1 MIIAYLSTRY
11 NSSGSASNEPKAE
24 RILFRSL
31 FPLITLPSKFIT
43 LLREKEISHL
53 NNILS
58 DFNSLDADPKEL
70 YRVFKYAST
79 PLNDNDI
86 PLLNLY

>member
-11 NSSGSASNEPKAE
+11 NSS
-24 RILFRSL
+24 
-31 FPLITLPSKFIT
+31 
-43 LLREKEISHL
+43 LLGNVIKGKRDL